1 MAKPRRPNNR
11 LKSQRLNGGW
21 TQNDVVE
28 RMHRAA
34 LGRALPEPRGL
45 DANYVSRWE
54 RGTVPHPYHAYLLCL
69 AFQSS
74 PAKLGLPA
82 SELGL
87 ATEVSAYGTLAPEQS
102 ATNRRE
108 FGKAFIGSVAAGVGF
123 TDLELLT
130 DISGTAPPVW
140 PLSALAGNGKL
151 LELEVGSVEHVAAVT
166 FHLEQL
172 RRQAPG
178 DYLLRLVA
186 SHINFMRSH
195 LPSTPAKSRRLLSAV
210 AEAAVLAGRLSF
222 WDVRDSAGAARYFE
236 LARRAAEEAE
246 DRVLSAYALAF
257 IAEFTTYIGR
267 PRESLDYLE
276 ATRSLRDVLP
286 PRVDAWVAAVQAEAC
301 AYLAEGHDTR
311 VALEQ
316 AHAAMALA
324 TRHDEEPAW
333 IDFFDEGRLG
343 GYEGVCLVRLGDAPN
358 AVQVLEKA
366 TRVTNP
372 SFTKYRSE
380 IASDLA
386 WARVQQGQVEESCR
400 LLALTFELA
409 HPVGYKE
416 SLHRLAHV
424 RQQLQPYRDTAAV
437 RELDELLVVNLSR

>member
-1 MAKPRRPNNR
+1 
-11 LKSQRLNGGW
+11 
-21 TQNDVVE
+21 
-28 RMHRAA
+28 
-34 LGRALPEPRGL
+34 L

-69 AFQSS
+69 ALQSS

-87 ATEVSAYGTLAPEQS
+87 TTEVSAYGTLPAEQS

-108 FGKAFIGSVAAGVGF
+108 FGKAFIGSVAAGVGL
-123 TDLELLT
+123 TDWELLT
-130 DISGTAPPVW
+130 EISGPAPPAW
-140 PLSALAGNGKL
+140 PLPALGSNGHF

-172 RRQAPG
+172 RRRAPG

-195 LPSTPAKSRRLLSAV
+195 LPGTPAKSRRLLTAMG
-210 AEAAVLAGRLSF
+210 EAAVLAGRLSF

-246 DRVLSAYALAF
+246 DRVLGAYALAF
-257 IAEFTTYIGR
+257 IAEFTTYLGR
-267 PRESLDYLE
+267 PGESLGYVE
-276 ATRSLRDVLP
+276 AARNSRAVLP
-286 PRVDAWVAAVQAEAC
+286 PRVNAWVAAVEAEAR
-301 AYLAEGHDTR
+301 AYLAEGHETR
-311 VALEQ
+311 VALDK
-316 AHAAMALA
+316 AHAAMALV
-324 TRHDEEPAW
+324 TRDDHEPAW

-343 GYEGVCLVRLGDAPN
+343 GYAGVCLVRLGDAPN
-358 AVQVLEKA
+358 AVEVLERA
-366 TRVTNP
+366 NRATNP

-416 SLHRLAHV
+416 GLHRLAHV

-437 RELDELLVVNLSR
+437 RELDGLLVANLSR

>member
-1 MAKPRRPNNR
+1 MAKVRRPNTR

-69 AFQSS
+69 AFESP

-87 ATEVSAYGTLAPEQS
+87 TTELSAYGTLAPEQS

-108 FGKAFIGSVAAGVGF
+108 FGKAFIGSVAAGVG
-123 TDLELLT
+123 LT
-130 DISGTAPPVW
+130 DWEHLTEISGAVSPAW
-140 PLSALAGNGKL
+140 SLQALGGNGKL
-151 LELEVGSVEHVAAVT
+151 LEMEVGSVEHVAAVT

-172 RRQAPG
+172 RRRAPG

-195 LPSTPAKSRRLLSAV
+195 LPSSPVKSRRLLSAMG
-210 AEAAVLAGRLSF
+210 EAAVLAGRLSF
-222 WDVRDSAGAARYFE
+222 WDVRDAAGAASYFE
-236 LARRAAEEAE
+236 LARRAAEEA
-246 DRVLSAYALAF
+246 DDQVLGAYALAF
-257 IAEFTTYIGR
+257 IAEFTTYLGR
-267 PRESLDYLE
+267 PRESLGYVE
-276 ATRSLRDVLP
+276 AARNSRDVLP
-286 PRVDAWVAAVQAEAC
+286 PRVNAWVAAVEAEVR
-301 AYLAEGHDTR
+301 AYLGDGQETR
-311 VALEQ
+311 VALDQ
-316 AHAAMALA
+316 AHAAMALV
-324 TRHDEEPAW
+324 RQDDHEPAW

-343 GYEGVCLVRLGDAPN
+343 GYAGVCLVRLGDAPN
-358 AVQVLEKA
+358 AVEVLEKA
-366 TRVTNP
+366 TRATNP

-386 WARVQQGQVEESCR
+386 WARVQEGQVEESCR

-416 SLHRLAHV
+416 GLYRLAHV

-437 RELDELLVVNLSR
+437 RELDELLVANLSR

>member
-1 MAKPRRPNNR
+1 
-11 LKSQRLNGGW
+11 
-21 TQNDVVE
+21 
-28 RMHRAA
+28 MHRAA

-87 ATEVSAYGTLAPEQS
+87 ATEVSAYGTLGSEQS

-108 FGKAFIGSVAAGVGF
+108 FGKAFIGSVAAGVGL
-123 TDLELLT
+123 TDWELLT
-130 DISGTAPPVW
+130 DISGAAPPW
-140 PLSALAGNGKL
+140 SLPALAGNGRQ
-151 LELEVGSVEHVAAVT
+151 LELEIGSVEHVAAVT

-172 RRQAPG
+172 RRRAPG

-186 SHINFMRSH
+186 SHIDFMRSH
-195 LPSTPAKSRRLLSAV
+195 LATTPAKSRRLLSAMG
-210 AEAAVLAGRLSF
+210 EAAVLAGRLSF

-236 LARRAAEEAE
+236 LARRAAEEAD
-246 DRVLSAYALAF
+246 DRVLGAYALAF
-257 IAEFTTYIGR
+257 IGEFTTYLGR
-267 PRESLDYLE
+267 PRESLGYIE
-276 ATRSLRDVLP
+276 AARSSRDVLP
-286 PRVDAWVAAVQAEAC
+286 PRVNSWVAAVEAEAR
-301 AYLAEGHDTR
+301 AFMAEGHGTR
-311 VALEQ
+311 TALDQ
-316 AHAAMALA
+316 AHAAMDLA
-324 TRHDEEPAW
+324 TARDEEPAW

-343 GYEGVCLVRLGDAPN
+343 GYEGVCLVRLGDASN
-358 AVQVLEKA
+358 AVDVLQKA
-366 TRVTNP
+366 TGATNP

-386 WARVQQGQVEESCR
+386 WARVQQGQIEESCR

-409 HPVGYKE
+409 NPVGYKE
-416 SLHRLAHV
+416 GLHRLAHV

>member
-1 MAKPRRPNNR
+1 
-11 LKSQRLNGGW
+11 
-21 TQNDVVE
+21 
-28 RMHRAA
+28 MHAGR
-34 LGRALPEPRGL
+34 GRALPEPRGL

-87 ATEVSAYGTLAPEQS
+87 ATEVTAYGTLAPEQN

-130 DISGTAPPVW
+130 DISGIAPPVW

-210 AEAAVLAGRLSF
+210 AEAAAGAPVSLGTIFRTFLTAGAISF
-222 WDVRDSAGAARYFE
+222 GGGVVAYLREYTVSEAVPSGVGPHGAHDRRPHPGREQPAGDVRRNAAHMGSRVGQHDVVS
-236 LARRAAEEAE
+236 RRREPFDATAE
-246 DRVLSAYALAF
+246 DRHQ
-257 IAEFTTYIGR
+257 
-267 PRESLDYLE
+267 
-276 ATRSLRDVLP
+276 
-286 PRVDAWVAAVQAEAC
+286 VADDQ
-301 AYLAEGHDTR
+301 R
-311 VALEQ
+311 
-316 AHAAMALA
+316 AH
-324 TRHDEEPAW
+324 
-333 IDFFDEGRLG
+333 
-343 GYEGVCLVRLGDAPN
+343 
-358 AVQVLEKA
+358 
-366 TRVTNP
+366 
-372 SFTKYRSE
+372 
-380 IASDLA
+380 
-386 WARVQQGQVEESCR
+386 
-400 LLALTFELA
+400 
-409 HPVGYKE
+409 
-416 SLHRLAHV
+416 
-424 RQQLQPYRDTAAV
+424 
-437 RELDELLVVNLSR
+437 